1 MRRPTCVERGGG
13 LEIYSF
19 ETLPSTQL
27 WLIERVER
35 EAVEIPCAVIAEMQ
49 TDGVGSR
56 GNRWLAS
63 PGNFFASVAWP
74 VSRLPKDLPPAALSI
89 YFGYL
94 MKMTLFET
102 GSKVW
107 LKWPNDFYL
116 KDRKIGGC
124 ITRKKGE
131 SVIVGIGLNLVDA
144 PPRFGVLDI
153 RITPIDLL
161 ESYLDRFRNLP
172 EWKQIFSNYRLEFE
186 KSRKFQVH
194 DGETCVNLSDAV
206 LHEDGTL
213 TIGNRR
219 VVSRR

>member
-1 MRRPTCVERGGG
+1 M
-13 LEIYSF
+13 
-19 ETLPSTQL
+19 
-27 WLIERVER
+27 
-35 EAVEIPCAVIAEMQ
+35 EIPCAVIAEMQ

-116 KDRKIGGC
+116 RDRKVGGC
-124 ITRKKGE
+124 ITRKKGG
-131 SVIVGIGLNLVDA
+131 VVMVGIGLNLVSA
-144 PPRFGVLDI
+144 PPEFGVLDI
-153 RITPIDLL
+153 RITPMELL
-161 ESYLDRFRNLP
+161 ERYLRHFETLP
-172 EWKQIFSNYRLEFE
+172 AWKQIFSNYRIEFE
-186 KSRKFQVH
+186 HSRKFDVH
-194 DGETCVNLSDAV
+194 HGNERIKMERAV
-206 LHEDGTL
+206 
-213 TIGNRR
+213 
-219 VVSRR
+219 